1 MGLEGRGSER
11 QGLTEARLRAASGPR
26 TAPVF
31 VYFPTP
37 GPYRAWLP
45 PLAHPCLADRPAK
58 ETKRERE
65 GEREGE
71 EGASELRAFQSSRV
85 LRI

>member
-1 MGLEGRGSER
+1 MIKVLLKPFYARFQDRGQLLSLSISQLPGR
-11 QGLTEARLRAASGPR
+11 
-26 TAPVF
+26 
-31 VYFPTP
+31 
-37 GPYRAWLP
+37 YRAWLP
-45 PLAHPCLADRPAK
+45 PLAHPCLATDLPAR